1 MFTPLIFTSNDQATK
16 RSLRPNERLVR
27 LTAYLASLFNA
38 VISDLKSLNCSFVFL
53 VSAINSLNLSFVPKI
68 ANGSKNHKIARTNKK
83 RTTTTTTPSDISPI
97 TLFFLELKF
106 N

>member
-38 VISDLKSLNCSFVFL
+38 VISDLKSL
-53 VSAINSLNLSFVPKI
+53 LSSERRDRMVRLCKDYGFDTEDPNFDPAFI
-68 ANGSKNHKIARTNKK
+68 
-83 RTTTTTTPSDISPI
+83 D
-97 TLFFLELKF
+97 
-106 N
+106 